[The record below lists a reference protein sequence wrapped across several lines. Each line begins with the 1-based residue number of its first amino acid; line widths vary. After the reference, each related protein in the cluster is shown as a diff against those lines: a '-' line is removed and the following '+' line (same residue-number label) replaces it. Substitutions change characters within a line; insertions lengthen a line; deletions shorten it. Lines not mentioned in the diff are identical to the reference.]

1 MGGEGAMMAANNS
14 LKNNR
19 GLLAK
24 RKEMK
29 ALEGSYANIQLKEFP
44 KATVEQLEEI
54 RERIQ
59 TKNKQNRIRLLIVLG
74 VSLIILVSFV
84 IYLNHWKL

>member
-19 GLLAK
+19 SLLAK
-24 RKEMK
+24 RKETK
-29 ALEGSYANIQLKEFP
+29 ALEGSYCNIGLKEFP
-44 KATVEQLEEI
+44 KATAEQLEEI

-59 TKNKQNRIRLLIVLG
+59 IKNKQNRIQQFIALG
-74 VSLIILVSFV
+74 VFLIILASFV
-84 IYLNHWKL
+84 IYLNN

>member
-19 GLLAK
+19 SLLAK
-24 RKEMK
+24 RKETK
-29 ALEGSYANIQLKEFP
+29 ALEGSYAAIELKEFP
-44 KATVEQLEEI
+44 KATAEQLEEI

-59 TKNKQNRIRLLIVLG
+59 IKNKQNRVRQLVALIVILFAITLF
-74 VSLIILVSFV
+74 LIYIT
-84 IYLNHWKL
+84 

>member
-19 GLLAK
+19 SLLAK
-24 RKEMK
+24 RKETK
-29 ALEGSYANIQLKEFP
+29 ALEGSYGNIELKEFP
-44 KATVEQLEEI
+44 KATAEQLKEI

-59 TKNKQNRIRLLIVLG
+59 LENKQRRLKIYFMLGIIIIVL
-74 VSLIILVSFV
+74 IFSFF
-84 IYLNHWKL
+84 IFLN

>member
-19 GLLAK
+19 SLLAK
-24 RKEMK
+24 RKETK
-29 ALEGSYANIQLKEFP
+29 ALEGSYSNIQLKEFP
-44 KATVEQLEEI
+44 KATAEQLKEI

-59 TKNKQNRIRLLIVLG
+59 IKNKQNRIRQILATIVILLLIIAFLK
-74 VSLIILVSFV
+74 
-84 IYLNHWKL
+84 YLS

>member
-19 GLLAK
+19 SLLAK
-24 RKEMK
+24 RKETK
-29 ALEGSYANIQLKEFP
+29 ALEGSYAAIELKEFP
-44 KATVEQLEEI
+44 KATAEQLEGI

-59 TKNKQNRIRLLIVLG
+59 IKNKQNRIRQLIVLG
-74 VSLIILVSFV
+74 VFLIILVSFA
-84 IYLNHWKL
+84 IYLNH

>member
-19 GLLAK
+19 SLLSK
-24 RKEMK
+24 RKDAK
-29 ALEGSYANIQLKEFP
+29 ALEGSYANIELKEFP
-44 KATVEQLEEI
+44 KATAEQLQEI

-59 TKNKQNRIRLLIVLG
+59 IKNKQNRFRQFLAIIFIIVVLISFLLFI
-74 VSLIILVSFV
+74 S
-84 IYLNHWKL
+84 K

>member
-19 GLLAK
+19 SLLAK
-24 RKEMK
+24 RKETK
-29 ALEGSYANIQLKEFP
+29 ALEGSYATIELKEFP
-44 KATVEQLEEI
+44 KATSEQLEEI

-59 TKNKQNRIRLLIVLG
+59 IKNKQNRVRQLIVLG
-74 VSLIILVSFV
+74 VFLIILVSFT
-84 IYLNHWKL
+84 IYLNH